1 MLEDVLKEDI
11 IQNLE
16 EAGCDGEKI
25 KCFMNYVKQ
34 GDVVQVLGLLE
45 AHRSLLLENV
55 HLEGLRI
62 SCLDYLVY
70 IIKRK

>member
-1 MLEDVLKEDI
+1 MLEDVLEEDI

-16 EAGCDGEKI
+16 AAGCDGEKI
-25 KCFMNYVKQ
+25 KCFMDHVKH
-34 GDVVQVLGLLE
+34 GDVAQVLALLE
-45 AHRSLLLENV
+45 AHRSLLLEHV
-55 HLEGLRI
+55 HLEERRI